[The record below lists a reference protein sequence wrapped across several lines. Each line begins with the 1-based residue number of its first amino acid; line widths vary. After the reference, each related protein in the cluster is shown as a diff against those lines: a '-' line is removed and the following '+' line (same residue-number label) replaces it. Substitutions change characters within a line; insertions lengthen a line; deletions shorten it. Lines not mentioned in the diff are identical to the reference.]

1 MDTTISMFQP
11 ASEDEIRNIIMKS
24 PSKSC
29 ELDHVPTFL
38 IKQCIYV
45 FVPYFT
51 VIVNKSLEFG
61 YFPDSLKVAHVR
73 PLLKKVGL
81 DREILKNYRPVANLK
96 FLGKTIERVVSKR
109 LSEHIHVNNLSD
121 PFQSAYKTHHGIE
134 TALLR
139 VNNDILR
146 AMDDRK
152 LTALI
157 LLDLS
162 TAFDTV
168 DHGVLLARLNQ
179 YIGVHDH
186 AL

>member
-1 MDTTISMFQP
+1 MTKIIVSIRDSFDHVDSDTNNVIDSSAATNVSMDTTISMFQP

-38 IKQCIYV
+38 IKQCIDV

-73 PLLKKVGL
+73 LLLKKVGL

-109 LSEHIHVNNLSD
+109 L
-121 PFQSAYKTHHGIE
+121 
-134 TALLR
+134 
-139 VNNDILR
+139 
-146 AMDDRK
+146 
-152 LTALI
+152 
-157 LLDLS
+157 
-162 TAFDTV
+162 
-168 DHGVLLARLNQ
+168 
-179 YIGVHDH
+179 
-186 AL
+186 